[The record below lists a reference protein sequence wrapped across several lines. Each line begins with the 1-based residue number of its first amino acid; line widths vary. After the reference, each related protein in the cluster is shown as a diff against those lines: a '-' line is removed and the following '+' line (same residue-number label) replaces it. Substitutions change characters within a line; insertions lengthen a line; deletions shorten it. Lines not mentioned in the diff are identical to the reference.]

1 MEAGPLG
8 FGSYF
13 ITHGYLHKNMKKVKN
28 EYLGQYVTR
37 YSPLGFETS
46 FTVTEETAEQAE
58 HLTSVG
64 LGYLFEEAE
73 PKSKK
78 YKAVENESNEA

>member
-1 MEAGPLG
+1 
-8 FGSYF
+8 
-13 ITHGYLHKNMKKVKN
+13 MKKVKN

-46 FTVTEETAEQAE
+46 FTVTEETAQQAE
-58 HLTSVG
+58 HLTALG

>member
-1 MEAGPLG
+1 MEAGLLG
-8 FGSYF
+8 YGSYF

-46 FTVTEETAEQAE
+46 FTVKEETAQQAE
-58 HLTSVG
+58 HLTALG

>member
-1 MEAGPLG
+1 
-8 FGSYF
+8 
-13 ITHGYLHKNMKKVKN
+13 MKKVKN
-28 EYLGQYVTR
+28 EYIGQYVTR
-37 YSPLGFETS
+37 YNKLGFETS
-46 FTVTEETAEQAE
+46 FYVTEETANEAE
-58 HLTSVG
+58 HLTALG

>member
-1 MEAGPLG
+1 MG
-8 FGSYF
+8 FGLYF

-46 FTVTEETAEQAE
+46 FTVTEETAQQAE
-58 HLTSVG
+58 HLTALG

>member
-8 FGSYF
+8 YGLYF

-46 FTVTEETAEQAE
+46 FTVTEETAQQAE
-58 HLTSVG
+58 YLTSVG
-64 LGYLFEEAE
+64 LGYLFEDAE
-73 PKSKK
+73 PKGKK
-78 YKAVENESNEA
+78 YKGVENESNEA

>member
-1 MEAGPLG
+1 
-8 FGSYF
+8 
-13 ITHGYLHKNMKKVKN
+13 MKKVKN

-37 YSPLGFETS
+37 YNSLGFDTS

-58 HLTSVG
+58 YLTSVG